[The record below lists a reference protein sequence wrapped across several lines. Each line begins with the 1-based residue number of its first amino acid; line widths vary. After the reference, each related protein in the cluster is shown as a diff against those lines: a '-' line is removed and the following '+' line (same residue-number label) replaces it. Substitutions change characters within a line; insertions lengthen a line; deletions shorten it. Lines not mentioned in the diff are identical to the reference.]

1 MGAGEQGVPGNLFT
15 TNNASRSPQHPIAKL
30 RDVCNKSPLRCICK
44 CNAETVIE
52 AI

>member
-1 MGAGEQGVPGNLFT
+1 MGAGAHNIPGNLFRA
-15 TNNASRSPQHPIAKL
+15 NNASRMPQHPIAQL
-30 RDVCNKSPLRCICK
+30 RDVCNKSPLRCVCK